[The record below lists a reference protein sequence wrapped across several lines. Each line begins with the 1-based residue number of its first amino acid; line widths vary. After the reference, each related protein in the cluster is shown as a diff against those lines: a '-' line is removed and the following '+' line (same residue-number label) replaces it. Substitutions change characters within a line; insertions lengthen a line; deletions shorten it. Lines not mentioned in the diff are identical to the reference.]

1 MSRADVKFRAKTEA
15 PAPQSLFDEETPV
28 VPAVKVP
35 KGWEDLPEPSV
46 NYPYNGRGIWLT
58 ENGVDAVPAV
68 WRVTRSYDAVNV
80 KWVHDAYWARHN
92 AGGQRL
98 DINPIGYKRMED

>member
-1 MSRADVKFRAKTEA
+1 M
-15 PAPQSLFDEETPV
+15 

-35 KGWEDLPEPSV
+35 KGWEELPEPSV